1 MAQMFIVFLSSIF
14 KMFIS
19 TWSQMFKMIVFD
31 CLNFVAKGTSL
42 LSASI
47 TLTKI
52 EVSFVKNK
60 IHSMGSLSIQ
70 LNIKGLNR
78 VLKA

>member
-1 MAQMFIVFLSSIF
+1 MD
-14 KMFIS
+14 IS
-19 TWSQMFKMIVFD
+19 LFPHGLVCLKKS
-31 CLNFVAKGTSL
+31 CLNFGAEGTSL

-60 IHSMGSLSIQ
+60 IHSLGSLSIKF
-70 LNIKGLNR
+70 NIKGLNR